1 MSCYHNLD
9 WFFVNDYSIIFLVVF
24 FPIAFVLHTKGNFIL
39 SNNWALN
46 ASFVKHKLFYPEWNL
61 KVFFFF
67 LTREIWTF
75 WMNKIILLM
84 VSCAGSCYKYCSHTH
99 GFGMKFLEFT
109 KLENLNVF
117 PGIQIFL
124 LFKGQN
130 IYMSDARSYKFYIIY
145 VWVANFKIQNKK

>member
-1 MSCYHNLD
+1 
-9 WFFVNDYSIIFLVVF
+9 
-24 FPIAFVLHTKGNFIL
+24 
-39 SNNWALN
+39 
-46 ASFVKHKLFYPEWNL
+46 
-61 KVFFFF
+61 
-67 LTREIWTF
+67 
-75 WMNKIILLM
+75 M

-145 VWVANFKIQNKK
+145 V